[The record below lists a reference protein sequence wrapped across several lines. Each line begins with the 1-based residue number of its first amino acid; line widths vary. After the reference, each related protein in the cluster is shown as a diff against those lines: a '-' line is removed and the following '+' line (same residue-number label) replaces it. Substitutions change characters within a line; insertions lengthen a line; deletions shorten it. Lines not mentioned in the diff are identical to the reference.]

1 MPHRSDTRFLVLNG
15 LRLKGF
21 GEPPAIAAAV
31 GLDEDAVAGELPAL
45 QEAGLVLHRD
55 GRLSGFALTP
65 VGRAE
70 QERLAAADLDAS
82 GAGEDVRSTYQAF
95 LGLND
100 AFKVLCTDWQL
111 RDGELY
117 DRSDPSYNAAI
128 LDRLRAIDAELATL
142 LDALAGR
149 LDRFGAYVPRFEAAL
164 ASYAAGD
171 FDHLTKPIIDSYHT
185 VWFELHEDLL
195 AGLGIDRSQEGSY

>member
-21 GEPPAIAAAV
+21 GEPPGIAAAV
-31 GLDEDAVAGELPAL
+31 GLAEDAVAGELPAL
-45 QEAGLVLHRD
+45 QEAGLVIHRD

-65 VGRAE
+65 AGRDE
-70 QERLAAADLDAS
+70 QEALAAADLEAS
-82 GAGEDVRSTYQAF
+82 GAAEDVRTTYKAF
-95 LGLND
+95 LELND
-100 AFKVLCTDWQL
+100 AFKHLCTDWQL

-142 LDALAGR
+142 LGALAAR
-149 LDRFGAYVPRFEAAL
+149 LDRFGAYVPRFAAAL
-164 ASYAAGD
+164 DRYAAGD
-171 FDHLTKPIIDSYHT
+171 FDRLTKPIIDSYHT